1 MATSTDCGGAA
12 IVPQGIHWCVGSY
25 FRLVEWCLH
34 GWQLAFNCRSFL
46 LLHRCSSL
54 SDAVRMFPGGGT
66 GDQQAVAPLAARQ
79 EASMW
84 QSQDGSRAY
93 ALEPRADGS
102 ARAARAS
109 ASRCRSTRR
118 IHTAFPRVALVHAR
132 PALNRSPGCGSGWGS
147 MLRALVQRVDSAD
160 AASSAAPP
168 TPRSVRFSHPRTA

>member
-1 MATSTDCGGAA
+1 VATSTDCGGAA

-54 SDAVRMFPGGGT
+54 RCRAHVSRWWNRG
-66 GDQQAVAPLAARQ
+66 QQAVAPLAARQ
-79 EASMW
+79 EASVW
-84 QSQDGSRAY
+84 QIQDGSLAHNS
-93 ALEPRADGS
+93 EPRADGS

-147 MLRALVQRVDSAD
+147 VLRALVQRVDSAD

-168 TPRSVRFSHPRTA
+168 TPRSLPGEEAQPT

>member
-34 GWQLAFNCRSFL
+34 GWQLAFNCKSFL

-54 SDAVRMFPGGGT
+54 RCRAHVCRWWNRG
-66 GDQQAVAPLAARQ
+66 QQVVAPLAARQ
-79 EASMW
+79 EASVW
-84 QSQDGSRAY
+84 QIQDSSLAY

-132 PALNRSPGCGSGWGS
+132 PALNRSPGCGSGTVPAGAACCARS
-147 MLRALVQRVDSAD
+147 CSASTACKEAADLRE
-160 AASSAAPP
+160 ASLCE
-168 TPRSVRFSHPRTA
+168 R